1 MDEVKFW
8 NVKEFTYHIE
18 IDDTIISVY
27 DEKIKD
33 VSNKLNNIKDEIS
46 LYEKLIVL
54 SNSEMKNAK
63 SKDDYNTLVSDKK
76 YFINVLSNYKN
87 QLVGF
92 GTVLNQLYFKKSKLN
107 ELLSSVNYYNDNL
120 DNINTVIK
128 QYNYDIIYSEKN
140 MTDFNIISNFK
151 SKLYNIIYF
160 DYSNINVNI
169 DINAL
174 KKQYNSLSNI
184 ENYYNTNHKGNK
196 LKTDE
201 DYKVTDCDDFIF
213 IDSKNKSIKS
223 RDYSSNNVV
232 GDLDYIAY
240 CDEISNKKRI
250 RHKIKKIRKSS
261 RWNKIKKS
269 LKKNI
274 RKVIAGLLV
283 GVTMFGVSTITT
295 GFDLKNNN
303 DLNKKISTSDS
314 ASVDNMTSKVE
325 ETTFVQVTDEDLNN
339 VNKDFADEKVDDNK
353 ESVTIKKELH
363 TQDTEITIGTSVSAS
378 SDIYIDATDAYN
390 KENGMTPYYPV
401 SDERK
406 VSLIYFKNSDG
417 DTVLISEDNKDKIDE
432 LKQLKY
438 DVVAYCLDNVKH
450 NASEGWYNKDDVKV
464 LVK

>member
-8 NVKEFTYHIE
+8 NVKEFIYHIE

-63 SKDDYNTLVSDKK
+63 SKDDYNTLVSDKE

-92 GTVLNQLYFKKSKLN
+92 GTVLNQIYFKKSKLN

-120 DNINTVIK
+120 NNINTVIK

-169 DINAL
+169 DINVL

-184 ENYYNTNHKGNK
+184 ENYYNTNHKGYK

-213 IDSKNKSIKS
+213 IDNKNKSIKS

-240 CDEISNKKRI
+240 CDEISSKKRI

-261 RWNKIKKS
+261 KWNKIKKT

-274 RKVIAGLLV
+274 KKVIAGLLV
-283 GVTMFGVSTITT
+283 GVTMLGASTITA

-303 DLNKKISTSDS
+303 DLNTKVVSTMESVSSNDIVSKIEDTADNSKPVEKTQQQSINHDMQNDNAEEAKEQISTVS
-314 ASVDNMTSKVE
+314 VE
-325 ETTFVQVTDEDLNN
+325 E
-339 VNKDFADEKVDDNK
+339 K
-353 ESVTIKKELH
+353 
-363 TQDTEITIGTSVSAS
+363 ITIGTSVSAS
-378 SDIYIDATDAYN
+378 SDIYINATDAYN
-390 KENGMTPYYPV
+390 KENSMTPYYPI
-401 SDERK
+401 SKERE
-406 VSLIYFKNSDG
+406 VCLIYYKNNDG
-417 DTVLISEDNKDKIDE
+417 DTVLISEDNKDKIDK

-438 DVVAYCLDNVKH
+438 DVVAYCLDD
-450 NASEGWYNKDDVKV
+450 GWYNKDDVKV

>member
-54 SNSEMKNAK
+54 SNSEMENAK
-63 SKDDYNTLVSDKK
+63 SNDDYNTLVSDKE

-169 DINAL
+169 NINAL

-213 IDSKNKSIKS
+213 IDNKNKSIKS

-232 GDLDYIAY
+232 VDLDYIAY
-240 CDEISNKKRI
+240 CDEISSKKRI
-250 RHKIKKIRKSS
+250 QHKIKKIRKSS

-283 GVTMFGVSTITT
+283 GVTMFGASTITT

-325 ETTFVQVTDEDLNN
+325 ETTFVQV
-339 VNKDFADEKVDDNK
+339 ADEKVDDNK

-378 SDIYIDATDAYN
+378 SDIYINATDAYN
-390 KENGMTPYYPV
+390 KESGMTPYYPV

-417 DTVLISEDNKDKIDE
+417 DTVLISEDNKDKIDK
-432 LKQLKY
+432 LNQLKY
-438 DVVAYCLDNVKH
+438 DVVAYCLDD
-450 NASEGWYNKDDVKV
+450 GWYNKDDVKV